1 MDRTRLKLGELKVE
15 SFEVMPARDA
25 APQQALMSCT
35 GSPAICTACCVEPTC
50 TDCPDC

>member
-15 SFEVMPARDA
+15 TFEVVPTNDA
-25 APQQALMSCT
+25 APRQALMSCT
-35 GSPAICTACCVEPTC
+35 GSPFICTACCVEPTC